1 MTTTV
6 VTEPPRLDPAWVAA
20 RVAHRA
26 CCVLATAS
34 DHGPH
39 AAAVLYVAVGTNLYV
54 NTMRSSR
61 KARNIALNSA
71 VSVCI
76 PVRRLP
82 VGPPS
87 TIQFAA
93 RATLLTPDDPEIVS
107 CVRAGTLKRITA
119 HGELT
124 LEGSCFVRISPIHRF
139 NTYGLGMPLL
149 RLIADPLH
157 AAGVADLSPFTPTDG
172 AR

>member
-71 VSVCI
+71 VCRWTTGSVGSMSI
-76 PVRRLP
+76 PSSSRSSRCAAKSAVSSASIW
-82 VGPPS
+82 PPMTS
-87 TIQFAA
+87 QTPGYQDRFAA
-93 RATLLTPDDPEIVS
+93 RRPIRTMPERTSYTPAHLT
-107 CVRAGTLKRITA
+107 T
-119 HGELT
+119 
-124 LEGSCFVRISPIHRF
+124 
-139 NTYGLGMPLL
+139 
-149 RLIADPLH
+149 
-157 AAGVADLSPFTPTDG
+157 
-172 AR
+172 